1 MKLITTPKLCFAI
14 KKSAMLLAV
23 IIFSYAM
30 YDFPPGAVG
39 VFVGVIFSINR
50 LFRTCMLRTDGEH
63 LYAHNGL
70 YWRNIPLHDI
80 KEIYIETM
88 SFGRGIYKNVRKVH
102 ILRPGFWSEVQAYER
117 KDSDVIRFLKA
128 QGLYRTEF

>member
-1 MKLITTPKLCFAI
+1 MAMQRTTVFMVI
-14 KKSAMLLAV
+14 KKTALLLVAILFACSAPEYSVLYLLNLVV
-23 IIFSYAM
+23 IILSLCRF
-30 YDFPPGAVG
+30 
-39 VFVGVIFSINR
+39 
-50 LFRTCMLRTDGEH
+50 FRTCMLKTDGEH